1 MLSAAAY
8 TMGWDSRKDLF
19 GGGNSRERD
28 YVCEG
33 SWGASVTSKDSVH
46 DGMETADIGVVTGS
60 QPWKRK
66 AAVGQD
72 DPGIECA
79 YVPIVQT
86 A

>member
-33 SWGASVTSKDSVH
+33 SWGASVTIRTPCMM
-46 DGMETADIGVVTGS
+46 GWMRQRYG
-60 QPWKRK
+60 
-66 AAVGQD
+66 
-72 DPGIECA
+72 
-79 YVPIVQT
+79 
-86 A
+86 